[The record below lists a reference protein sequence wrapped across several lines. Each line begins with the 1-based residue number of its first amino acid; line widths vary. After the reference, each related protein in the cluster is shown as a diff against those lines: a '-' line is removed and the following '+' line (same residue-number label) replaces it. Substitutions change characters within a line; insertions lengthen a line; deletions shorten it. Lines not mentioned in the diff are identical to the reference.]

1 MKAYLQKELNRE
13 KLPEGAKER
22 LLQSANLRVLA
33 MDLGELFGI
42 NMPQT
47 AKEVTK
53 TITEKTTKKNETK
66 DGGIEK
72 DV

>member
-1 MKAYLQKELNRE
+1 MKAYLKKELNRE

-33 MDLGELFGI
+33 MDIGELFGI
-42 NMPQT
+42 NMPRT

-53 TITEKTTKKNETK
+53 TITEKKSKKNTKKN
-66 DGGIEK
+66 G
-72 DV
+72 